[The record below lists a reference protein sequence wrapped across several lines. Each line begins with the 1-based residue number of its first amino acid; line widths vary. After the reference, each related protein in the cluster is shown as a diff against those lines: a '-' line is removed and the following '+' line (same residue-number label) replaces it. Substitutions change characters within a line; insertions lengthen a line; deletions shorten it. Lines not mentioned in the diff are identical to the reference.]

1 MKSELFPAVQAVAEF
16 MPPKKN
22 GIFEKSME
30 VARLLLEHE
39 PVSIIAHT
47 VDGAIQNYGMMKE
60 MKYRA
65 RAVKYVTHLEEVRI
79 NAQVEM
85 ARIQGSNMAMMMYID
100 RNFQRSLDY
109 MQESYLK
116 QSYNIEQSR
125 RQMIQELNNQVK
137 NHLGSINK
145 RYIETV
151 RENEMKCAMY
161 RDFVYGS
168 AKEGIT
174 QSDVTLFMAKK
185 LAENMDR
192 YNSRAI
198 TNMCGLIRDFMRMN
212 TNITFEEYLNIQ
224 KKLKR
229 L

>member
-1 MKSELFPAVQAVAEF
+1 
-16 MPPKKN
+16 
-22 GIFEKSME
+22 
-30 VARLLLEHE
+30 
-39 PVSIIAHT
+39 
-47 VDGAIQNYGMMKE
+47 MKE

-125 RQMIQELNNQVK
+125 RQMIQELNNQVQ